1 MKRDQQNFAPQN
13 ALPGLTRTDRCI
25 RSQPLPVSAETR
37 RAQRKWNVIGQ
48 LGVSAIVLALII
60 MLFGDRTAPLNVGAA
75 FVLFGLG
82 AGLIGFGFGT
92 SVVPASDNAAASLP
106 DTDTDPQRALLMAT
120 IPLWVR
126 QLEAVRQEG
135 DRAVEALARSFED
148 IVVGLENALNESRN
162 AVAGMQ
168 ACGGV
173 AVQLNTAN
181 ADLNG
186 LVQAIQTMHGDKG
199 VVMAEIVR
207 CGREL
212 REVNDEVNQLAL
224 HTRLLSL
231 NAAIEAAR
239 AGAAGRPFGV
249 VVTEMRVLA
258 TRSSEASRRVA
269 GQLNLIEAAV
279 QSVQQQENFNAAS
292 EHDPIS
298 QAKTAIT
305 AVMNRVTALSES
317 LGQSAAIMDDGGV
330 QVRKQIS
337 DALVA
342 LQFQDRVSQ
351 ILGHTANDL
360 KKLEQHLAAGTLDD
374 DVIATWQT
382 DMTAKF
388 STPEEFASV
397 GHAQGKRKS
406 DDVTY
411 F

>member
-1 MKRDQQNFAPQN
+1 MKRDQQNLAPQN
-13 ALPGLTRTDRCI
+13 ALPGLTRPHRRV
-25 RSQPLPVSAETR
+25 RSQPHPVSAAP
-37 RAQRKWNVIGQ
+37 RAAHRKWNVIGQ
-48 LGVSAIVLALII
+48 LGVGAIVLALII
-60 MLFGDRTAPLNVGAA
+60 IFLGDRTALLHVGAA
-75 FVLFGLG
+75 FVLLGLG

-92 SVVPASDNAAASLP
+92 SVVPASDDAASLP
-106 DTDTDPQRALLMAT
+106 NTDTDPQRALLMAA

-173 AVQLNTAN
+173 AVQLKTAK

-212 REVNDEVNQLAL
+212 REVNGEVNQLAL

-239 AGAAGRPFGV
+239 AGDAGRPFGV

-279 QSVQQQENFNAAS
+279 QSVQQQENLNAAS
-292 EHDPIS
+292 EHDPIC
-298 QAKTAIT
+298 QAETAIT
-305 AVMNRVTALSES
+305 AVMSRVTALSES
-317 LGQSAAIMDDGGV
+317 LGQSAAIMDEGGV

-360 KKLEQHLAAGTLDD
+360 KKLEQHLAADTLDD
-374 DVIATWQT
+374 DVIASWQT
-382 DMTAKF
+382 DMTAQF
-388 STPEEFASV
+388 STPEELASV

-406 DDVTY
+406 DNVTY